1 MTRVVIVG
9 NGMVG
14 ARLAEELRRRD
25 RDPERLEVVVF
36 GAEPRAAYNRIL
48 LSNVLAGSI
57 TARDTRLRPDDWWAR
72 NHVDV
77 RIGVR
82 VEAVDTEARVVRCD
96 DGKLLGY
103 DELVL
108 ATGST
113 SFVPPIEGM
122 HVDADGVA
130 AFRTV
135 EDCDRITGA
144 ASPGCRA
151 VILGGGL
158 LGLEAARGLLLRG
171 ADVTVVHP
179 KAVPMERQMD
189 PGGGAV
195 LGRVLTGLGMRVLL
209 NRRAIALRG
218 TGAARVLVLD
228 DGTELPVDLVVLT
241 AGVRPATAVARAA
254 GVIVDYGV
262 VVDDGLRTSAPHVWA
277 IGECA
282 QHRGEVY
289 GLVQPGWEQAAVV
302 AARITGAD
310 PGAEY
315 HGSETVTRLKAH
327 DIDLASMGDVSA
339 DLHDTDHEV
348 LTLADPA
355 RGRYAKLVVREER
368 IVGAVLLGSPDVVG
382 TVTQLFDARLPVPQ
396 DRMVL
401 LTGRGA
407 ATTES
412 VSPAGMPGGAVI
424 CRCNSVTKT
433 NLTAAWRSG
442 ARSVAA
448 LATATRATTG
458 CGGCSSTVEGIC
470 EWLRSSDP
478 QSADLRNDD
487 AAHGDQQHGDER
499 EVSARKE
506 GAA

>member
-1 MTRVVIVG
+1 MTRRVVIVG
-9 NGMVG
+9 NGMAG
-14 ARLAEELRRRD
+14 ARLAEELRRHE
-25 RDPERLEVVVF
+25 RDPARLEVVVF

-82 VEAVDTEARVVRCD
+82 VEAVDTGSRVVRGG
-96 DGKLLGY
+96 DGTVLGY
-103 DELVL
+103 DEVVL

-113 SFVPPIEGM
+113 SFVPPVEGLD
-122 HVDADGVA
+122 VAAAGVV

-135 EDCDRITGA
+135 EDCDRIADA
-144 ASPGCRA
+144 AAPGCRA
-151 VILGGGL
+151 VVLGGGL

-171 ADVTVVHP
+171 VDVTVVHP

-189 PGGGAV
+189 AGGGTV
-195 LGRVLTGLGMRVLL
+195 LTRVLTGLGMRLLL
-209 NRRAIALRG
+209 NRRAKTLRG
-218 TGAARVLVLD
+218 NGTERLLVLD
-228 DGTELPVDLVVLT
+228 DGTELPADLVVLT
-241 AGVRPATAVARAA
+241 AGIRPDTALARDA
-254 GVIVDYGV
+254 GVVVDHGV
-262 VVDDGLRTSAPHVWA
+262 VVDDGLRTSAPHLWA

-302 AARITGAD
+302 ADRITGAD
-310 PGAEY
+310 PESEY
-315 HGSETVTRLKAH
+315 RGSETVTRLKAH
-327 DIDLASMGDVSA
+327 DIDLASMGDVGA
-339 DLHDTDHEV
+339 DLHSENHEV
-348 LTLADPA
+348 LTVADPA
-355 RGRYAKLVVREER
+355 RGRYAKVVVRDER

-382 TVTQLFDARLPVPQ
+382 TVTQLFDAGLPVPH

-407 ATTES
+407 AATES

-424 CRCNSVTKT
+424 CRCNSVTKS
-433 NLTAAWRSG
+433 NLTVAWRSG
-442 ARSVAA
+442 ARSPAA

-458 CGGCSSTVEGIC
+458 CGGCSAAVEGIC

-478 QSADLRNDD
+478 QVGDPHNDD
-487 AAHGDQQHGDER
+487 ETHDER
-499 EVSARKE
+499 ETPARKE